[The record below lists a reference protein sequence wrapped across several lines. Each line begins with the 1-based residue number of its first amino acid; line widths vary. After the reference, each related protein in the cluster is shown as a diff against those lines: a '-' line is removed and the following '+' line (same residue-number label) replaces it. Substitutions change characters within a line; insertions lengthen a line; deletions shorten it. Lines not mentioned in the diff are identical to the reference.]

1 MIIVRSTEEALK
13 LIREMDGE
21 SHLVEDEPYLIEED
35 REHHGLTI
43 INGSGSRYV
52 IHPVSGEIG
61 IFLGKSSTK
70 SVEKWTEAGGRD
82 WDTICEM
89 TCELSRG
96 ASAKQDVIVRLL
108 RLVASNRVSSRSDG
122 QGLQ

>member
-1 MIIVRSTEEALK
+1 
-13 LIREMDGE
+13 MDVGVKI
-21 SHLVEDEPYLIEED
+21 SSDAPILVEDEPYLVEED
-35 REHHGLTI
+35 RVHLGLTI
-43 INGSGSRYV
+43 IDGSGSRYA

-61 IFLGKSSTK
+61 ISLGQSSIK
-70 SVEKWTEAGGRD
+70 AIERWTVAGGRD

-108 RLVASNRVSSRSDG
+108 RLVASNRLSSRTDG
-122 QGLQ
+122 QGLP